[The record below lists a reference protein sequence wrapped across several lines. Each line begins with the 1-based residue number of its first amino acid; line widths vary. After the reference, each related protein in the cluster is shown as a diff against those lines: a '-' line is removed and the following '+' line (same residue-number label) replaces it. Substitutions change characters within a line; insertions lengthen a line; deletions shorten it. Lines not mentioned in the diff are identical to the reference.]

1 MELIFLCT
9 SGMQPTIERN
19 LQSTL
24 IIDKNETIMIDCGE
38 GTQRQMKIANLKPT
52 KLTRILITH
61 NHADH
66 ILGLGGLIRNLSA
79 NQYSQELNIYGPKG
93 IKEIYKNLVTNIP
106 GEINIKVNI
115 NEINEGLVFESKHIK
130 VNALKLKHSI
140 NCFGYS
146 IQEKDR
152 LKINT
157 EYLEKFGLKQHTILG
172 ELQKGK
178 DISWKGKKIT
188 IEKATKKIKGK
199 KITLI
204 LDTIYC
210 NNCIKLAKDSD
221 ILIAESTFS
230 SKDKEVAKKHNHL
243 TSEDAALIAK
253 KSKSKKLILTHF
265 SQRYKNTQELEK
277 EAKKIFKNI
286 LCAKDFMKITL

>member
-1 MELIFLCT
+1 
-9 SGMQPTIERN
+9 
-19 LQSTL
+19 
-24 IIDKNETIMIDCGE
+24 
-38 GTQRQMKIANLKPT
+38 
-52 KLTRILITH
+52 
-61 NHADH
+61 
-66 ILGLGGLIRNLSA
+66 LGGLIRNLSA

-157 EYLEKFGLKQHTILG
+157 EYLEKFGLKQHPILG